1 MSLPIRVAAT
11 NKTMAKY
18 RGRAFDWSNKATC
31 IHLARTQLRNMGHK
45 PPRIPAF
52 KSALGAK
59 RAMAAN
65 GYETVAD
72 IFDQLGLERIAP
84 AAMLVGDLAVLP
96 GEDGFDAVVICA
108 GGKLLGWHGA
118 ADELTVIGEAVAHVT
133 AAWRL

>member
-1 MSLPIRVAAT
+1 MNLAARVAAT

-18 RGRAFDWSNKATC
+18 RGKAFDWKAKATC

-45 PPRIPAF
+45 PPPIPQF
-52 KSALGAK
+52 SSAIGAR
-59 RAMAAN
+59 RAMQGA
-65 GYETVAD
+65 GYETLAD
-72 IFDQLGLERIAP
+72 IFDGLSLPRIAP
-84 AAMLVGDLAVLP
+84 AAMLVGDLAMLP
-96 GEDGFDAVVICA
+96 GEVGYDAIVICA

>member
-1 MSLPIRVAAT
+1 MTLLARVDAT

-18 RGRAFDWSNKATC
+18 RERAFDWNGASC

-52 KSALGAK
+52 RSAIGAK
-59 RAMAAN
+59 RAMTTN

-72 IFDQLGLERIAP
+72 IFDGLGLPRIAP
-84 AAMLVGDLAVLP
+84 AAMLVGDLAMLP
-96 GEDGFDAVVICA
+96 GEDGFDAVVICV
-108 GGKLLGWHGA
+108 GGKLMGWHGA
-118 ADELTVIGEAVAHVT
+118 AEKLAIIGEAVGQVS